1 MLGRLFPKQMDN
13 TYRGH
18 WLGMWLFVPIVLLE
32 LVIGTNSIINTRS
45 VAMGADGIPLDSFS
59 DAATREVIVEFA
71 LLGLWRVLFGL
82 LGVVALIRYRAM
94 IPLVYLLLLIQ
105 QIGGRAILMTHPTGA
120 GTTQTGSIVVL
131 VLLGLTLAGFVL
143 SLLGRTGAVTG
154 NNQA

>member
-1 MLGRLFPKQMDN
+1 MLGRLFPKQIDN

-59 DAATREVIVEFA
+59 DAAAREVVIEFAILGLWRLLFA
-71 LLGLWRVLFGL
+71 LLGIA
-82 LGVVALIRYRAM
+82 ALIRYRAM

-120 GTTQTGSIVVL
+120 GTTQAGSIVVL

-143 SLLGRTGAVTG
+143 SLLGRTGAAAG